1 MFLATGPAAPPLGAG
16 VDCLVVQQGVFVS
29 SLESTAR
36 MFTPRIFIIKFPIS
50 SNIQLTQ
57 IGSVSSERIL
67 CDVPLGFLLLQV

>member
-1 MFLATGPAAPPLGAG
+1 MFLATGAAAPSLGAG

-36 MFTPRIFIIKFPIS
+36 MFTSRIFIIKFPIS